1 MFSSKGTIPPE
12 AQVADIKRKEKEAAE
27 QAGAAAGEKSVKVE
41 DGGDSDDEE
50 VDERLL
56 NNGEL
61 EG

>member
-27 QAGAAAGEKSVKVE
+27 QAGAEKAVKAG
-41 DGGDSDDEE
+41 DGLESDDED
-50 VDERLL
+50 VDQNLL